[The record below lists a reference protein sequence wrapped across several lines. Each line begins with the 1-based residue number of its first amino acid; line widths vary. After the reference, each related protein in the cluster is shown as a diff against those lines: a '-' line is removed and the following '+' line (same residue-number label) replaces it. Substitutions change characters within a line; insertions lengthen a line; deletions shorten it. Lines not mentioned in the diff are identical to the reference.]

1 MQRKECSCAS
11 MELAKRRVSS
21 RTITTDKI
29 NHGLE
34 IRRGNSLGLF
44 TRSSLIG
51 TLMRAGFF
59 IAAIPISASAQT
71 RERITA
77 TQAQIAAE
85 QAQKNADLAISQL
98 DPLQAQLDAISQ
110 RDAWQA
116 QLDDVTLAAKQR
128 DSLRNQPKTPAAA
141 SPSPSPAETPVETTP
156 VQEGGT
162 DATPRPVVLEQD
174 GGAATPDKVPE
185 GGGAQHDEAPAVTP
199 AAPRPK
205 ALGRH
210 EHGLRQPARPQPQ
223 PTFWQ
228 RLFGHKETKKAKPGK
243 PPHSGQ

>member
-51 TLMRAGFF
+51 TLMRAGFS

-98 DPLQAQLDAISQ
+98 DPLQAQLDVISQ
-110 RDAWQA
+110 RDALQA
-116 QLDDVTLAAKQR
+116 QLEDVTLAAKQR

-141 SPSPSPAETPVETTP
+141 RPSPSPAETPVETTP

-243 PPHSGQ
+243 PQQ